1 MDLGGARKT
10 ILVMDDELMV
20 RDIACQM
27 LDFLGYNT
35 IPAYDGHEAINLY
48 QEYQTRGE
56 NIDAV
61 LMDLSIPGGMGGREA
76 IGELLAVD
84 RNAKV
89 FVCSGYSTDP
99 IVQDYRTYGFI
110 GVISKPFDI
119 ASIKALLEQHLS

>member
-1 MDLGGARKT
+1 MEHGEKKKT
-10 ILVMDDELMV
+10 VLVMDDETMV

-27 LDFLGYNT
+27 LDFLGYET
-35 IPAYDGHEAINLY
+35 IPAHDGREAIQVY
-48 QEYQTRGE
+48 QDWQTAGKT
-56 NIDAV
+56 IDAV

-99 IVQDYRTYGFI
+99 IVQDYRTYGFT
-110 GVISKPFDI
+110 GVITKPFDI
-119 ASIKALLEQHLS
+119 ASIKELLEKHL